1 MPPGRNREIELRL
14 ILDNIPVPLL
24 TRLEFLLVFADFII
38 ILPEFLFCPG
48 QLLVCCMQFLV
59 LAEQILFRPFAVSN
73 FPDRLNCTDNRA
85 LCITE
90 RGGDEPE
97 RGPFPIIEVGDSD
110 LRDEVLLVPDQ
121 ILVFYYGRR
130 VIPEDKIDQEG
141 TALTV
146 KGECIFI
153 VAFSRI

>member
-1 MPPGRNREIELRL
+1 
-14 ILDNIPVPLL
+14 
-24 TRLEFLLVFADFII
+24 
-38 ILPEFLFCPG
+38 
-48 QLLVCCMQFLV
+48 MQFLV

-130 VIPEDKIDQEG
+130 VIPEDEIDQEG

-146 KGECIFI
+146 KGKSIFV
-153 VAFSRI
+153 VAFSKNLICPDTGHLLHRFIPCDHYPMGINSKGCVRQEVDDIGLSPREDP